1 MRNHLEKLLS
11 LSVTPLV
18 LATVVFLFDLL
29 LPLGWVVWL
38 PYLAL
43 VLFPLRRSQ
52 RLSALVLAT
61 VCTGFIVLAFFA
73 DLLWES
79 SGEFVG
85 VAVFNRTLGVIILW
99 LVAILVLRHKRM
111 ENERHELIDQ
121 LESALENIRTLRG
134 FLPICAYCKKVR
146 DDHGYWNQIE
156 AYVTKHSLAEF
167 THSLCPQCEQDA
179 WKELNLPRTEVLR

>member
-1 MRNHLEKLLS
+1 MRRHLRRLLS
-11 LSVTPLV
+11 HSATPLL
-18 LATVVFLFDLL
+18 LAAVIFLFDLI

-43 VLFPLRRSQ
+43 ILFPLRRDQ
-52 RLSALVLAT
+52 RLSPSVLAA
-61 VCTGFIVLAFFA
+61 VCTGFIIVGFFS
-73 DLLWES
+73 DLLHGQSEEAM
-79 SGEFVG
+79 GM
-85 VAVFNRTLGVIILW
+85 AVFNRTLGVLVLW
-99 LVAILVLRHKRM
+99 LVAVLVLRHKKM
-111 ENERHELIDQ
+111 EDERHVLIDQ

-134 FLPICAYCKKVR
+134 FLPICGYCKKVR

-167 THSLCPQCEQDA
+167 THSLCPQCEEDA